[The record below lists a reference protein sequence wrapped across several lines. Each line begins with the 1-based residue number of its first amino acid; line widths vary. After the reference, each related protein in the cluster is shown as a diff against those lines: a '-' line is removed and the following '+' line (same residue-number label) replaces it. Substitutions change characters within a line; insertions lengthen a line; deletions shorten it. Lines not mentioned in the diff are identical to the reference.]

1 MCTELMA
8 VFAEA
13 CNDNPFSLFLVL
25 SWRKVFITTYN
36 VIGVPSTQ
44 EWKEACEAGNHL
56 AVWDEEDGVIIVRV
70 KSEDIAPIMLEKPTA
85 HSAQLYTCH

>member
-1 MCTELMA
+1 MQRQSILI
-8 VFAEA
+8 V
-13 CNDNPFSLFLVL
+13 PRLVMEKSIHHDL
-25 SWRKVFITTYN
+25 QCDWCAIHA
-36 VIGVPSTQ
+36 